1 MNKKGFTLIELL
13 AALIIMGLLVVI
25 IVPNVT
31 NIINENRDK
40 VYDRQIENIIKSA
53 KTWGADNIGV
63 LPTTNNG
70 SVKVTL
76 GQLQQGGYAKK
87 DLENP
92 KTEELFDENS
102 TYVIITN
109 INGTLHYEV
118 FVEQE

>member
-63 LPTTNNG
+63 LPNNG